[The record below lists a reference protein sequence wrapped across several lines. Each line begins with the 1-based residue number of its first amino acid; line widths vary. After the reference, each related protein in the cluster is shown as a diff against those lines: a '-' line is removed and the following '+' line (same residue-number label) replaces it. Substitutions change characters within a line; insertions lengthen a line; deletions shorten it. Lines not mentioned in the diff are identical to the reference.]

1 MSTVEAMSEEGTENE
16 NKGPESVTEAQL
28 ASNLKNLYLKALSAI
43 ELRNYDYVISL
54 LQAVLKEEP
63 RFLDG
68 RKILRGAEV
77 QKAKSSKKLLKL
89 GGFSGIKFQGQ
100 IKKDPL
106 GAMVAIEKELEKD
119 PYNAQAN
126 QAMFDAAVG
135 AEMPETAAF
144 ALATVLEGSPDNVKI
159 GHQLAQFYME
169 NEYPEKASKVYEK
182 ILEKNPADLD
192 AIQGEKNASARAS
205 MMKSWEGKSFQET
218 LASSEASAELEQESR
233 AAMTR
238 DQMEELLGKLSDQYA
253 EDPNNLAVV
262 KRIANLY
269 EQLEQWGDALTYYDW
284 AFQLSDGDTALS
296 RRVDSMRDKQRA
308 EDLAAMES
316 DIEAET
322 DEAVREEKKTK
333 IADLKQEQGATAITE
348 ARERVERNP
357 TDPQLRFELGQN
369 LFNAGEYSEAIPE
382 LQRAKSNPHL
392 RIRTML
398 MLGQCYEAKNMLD
411 LAVRQFKEANDEL
424 FAMDGTKKDMLY
436 SMGLVYEKLED
447 KEGALECFKQI
458 YEADY
463 GYLDVAKRVEESY
476 GG

>member
-1 MSTVEAMSEEGTENE
+1 MSEDETENE
-16 NKGPESVTEAQL
+16 DKGPESVTEAGL
-28 ASNLKNLYLKALSAI
+28 ASNLKNLYLKSLSAI
-43 ELRNYDYVISL
+43 ELRNYDYAISL

-63 RFLDG
+63 CFLDG

-77 QKAKSSKKLLKL
+77 QKSKSSKKLLKL
-89 GGFSGIKFQGQ
+89 GGFSGVKFQGQ

-106 GAMVAIEKELEKD
+106 GALVAIEKELEKD
-119 PYNAQAN
+119 PYNVQAN
-126 QAMFDAAVG
+126 QALFDAAAG
-135 AEMPETAAF
+135 AEMPETAAY
-144 ALATVLEGSPDNVKI
+144 ALATVLEGHPDNVKV
-159 GHQLAQFYME
+159 GHHLAHYYME
-169 NEYPEKASKVYEK
+169 HDNPESAATVYEK
-182 ILEKNPADLD
+182 ILEKNPADLE

-205 MMKSWEGKSFQET
+205 MKKSWEGKTFQET

-269 EQLEQWGDALTYYDW
+269 EHMENWGEALTYYEW
-284 AFQLSDGDTALS
+284 AYQLSEGDTALS
-296 RRVDSMRDKQRA
+296 RRVDAIRDRSREEELSK
-308 EDLAAMES
+308 MEA
-316 DIEAET
+316 DVEAET
-322 DEAVREEKKTK
+322 DEVAREEKREK
-333 IADLKQEQGATAITE
+333 IAELKQEQGATAIAE
-348 ARERVERNP
+348 ARGRVEKNP

-369 LFNAGEYSEAIPE
+369 LFNAGEYSDAIPE

-398 MLGQCYEAKNMLD
+398 MLGKCYEAKNMLD

-447 KEGALECFKQI
+447 KENSLECFKQI

>member
-1 MSTVEAMSEEGTENE
+1 MSTAEVMSQDETE
-16 NKGPESVTEAQL
+16 NKGPECVAEAQL

-43 ELRNYDYVISL
+43 ELRNYDYSISL

-77 QKAKSSKKLLKL
+77 QKSKSSKRLIKL
-89 GGFSGIKFQGQ
+89 GGFSGVKFQGQ

-106 GAMVAIEKELEKD
+106 AAIVAIEKEFEKD
-119 PYNAQAN
+119 PFSAGAHQALFE
-126 QAMFDAAVG
+126 AGVAAG
-135 AEMPETAAF
+135 MPETAAY
-144 ALATVLEGSPDNVKI
+144 ALETVLEGHPDNLKV
-159 GHQLAQFYME
+159 GHQLARFYME
-169 NEYPEKASKVYEK
+169 NDDPESASRIFEK
-182 ILEKNPADLD
+182 ILKKNPADLE

-205 MMKSWEGKSFQET
+205 MKKSWEGKSFQET
-218 LASSEASAELEQESR
+218 LASSDEAAELEQESR

-238 DQMEELLGKLSDQYA
+238 EQMEEQLDKLSEQYA
-253 EDPNNLAVV
+253 EDANNLAVV

-269 EQLEQWGDALTYYDW
+269 EQMENWGEALTYYEW
-284 AFQLSDGDTALS
+284 AFQLSNGDTALS
-296 RRVDSMRDKQRA
+296 RRVDSMRDLQRTV
-308 EDLAAMES
+308 ELEGMEA
-316 DIEAET
+316 DVEAEA
-322 DEAVREEKKTK
+322 DEGVREEKKAAITE
-333 IADLKQEQGATAITE
+333 LKQERAITAISE
-348 ARERVERNP
+348 ARDRVDKNP
-357 TDPQLRFELGQN
+357 TDPQLRFELGQS
-369 LFNAGEYSEAIPE
+369 LFAAGEFSDAIPE

-424 FAMDGTKKDMLY
+424 FAMDDTKKELLY
-436 SMGLVYEKLED
+436 NMGLTYEKLED
-447 KEGALECFKQI
+447 KDNSLECFKQI

-463 GYLDVAKRVEESY
+463 GYRDVAKRVEESY